1 MSKYCPA
8 VAAPFDM
15 EGQAGGEGKNAM
27 KMRCDRNPVINY
39 LSLFKIHRIFT
50 CYLIFCRVRKKF
62 SQEWPEMQKLT

>member
-15 EGQAGGEGKNAM
+15 EGQAGGDLRGEGKGRK

-39 LSLFKIHRIFT
+39 LSL
-50 CYLIFCRVRKKF
+50 
-62 SQEWPEMQKLT
+62 